1 MQIYKYK
8 YLYLII
14 REVTMEFIRDIGVDP
29 QELDDALDIIQDKRI
44 KEKDFIE
51 QLALTLNRM
60 LDGPTEE

>member
-1 MQIYKYK
+1 
-8 YLYLII
+8 
-14 REVTMEFIRDIGVDP
+14 MEFIRDIGVDP